1 MTAVEHDVDWAL
13 TQLEYYVDGYKRSD
27 EVRVN

>member
-1 MTAVEHDVDWAL
+1 MTAVDHDVDWAL
-13 TQLEYYVDGYKRSD
+13 TQLEHYVDGYKRSG

>member
-1 MTAVEHDVDWAL
+1 MTAVKQDIDWAL
-13 TQLEYYVDGYKRSD
+13 TKLEYYVDGYKRSG